1 MKCKNELCINEAATR
16 RRYCLTCVKR
26 KYREKYPLK
35 YIYDTIK
42 TNAKRK
48 RKEFTLTFDEFDCFC
63 KKTGYDKF
71 KGITADCLSIDR
83 IKANEGYHVWNIQAI
98 TVSQN
103 IKKRFDDSL
112 KPDDNCPF

>member
-1 MKCKNELCINEAATR
+1 MRCWTR
-16 RRYCLTCVKR
+16 DCENLAVPERRYCSKCKKR

-42 TNAKRK
+42 MNAKRR
-48 RKEFTLTFDEFDCFC
+48 RKEFTLTFDEFECFC
-63 KKTGYDKF
+63 RRTGYDKF

-83 IKANEGYHVWNIQAI
+83 IKNSEGYHVWNIQAI
-98 TVSQN
+98 TVSKN
-103 IKKRFDDSL
+103 SKKKFDDSV